1 MYFVLSNRITM
12 DVSER
17 IKKNLI
23 SRINETQDIDLLKDI
38 ESIFD
43 SKSYE
48 AENLTEDQL
57 TAIEAGRDQIKNGVY
72 KPHNQV
78 MSEMKK
84 WLESK

>member
-1 MYFVLSNRITM
+1 M

-23 SRINETQDIDLLKDI
+23 SRIKETQDIDLLKDI

-43 SKSYE
+43 SKNEE
-48 AENLTEDQL
+48 AIELTATQL
-57 TAIEAGRDQIKNGVY
+57 TAIEIGRDQIKNGQC
-72 KPHNQV
+72 KPHQQV
-78 MSEMKK
+78 ISEVKK